1 MHSFVETEN
10 ERRPSMKIL
19 SNSLRMARKDLK
31 VVFKDRGQ
39 LAVLLALPL
48 LLSLIF
54 GGIFTLLIDDSEG
67 PSGEPRLVIKT
78 YIVNEDQGP
87 YGAQVEDVLHDIRP
101 LHLVRSRTADQ
112 ADEKVA
118 EGEAP
123 AAIIIPADFS
133 ARIEANQPARVQ
145 LIKDPTRQG
154 EAQAVAGILNE
165 VLTELRVRAEIE
177 YGIRAVFVKTGALE
191 SADPQV
197 ARAAQA
203 QTMGAIWTAVQ
214 EMRQNPAIAV
224 QREDLAG
231 EEREIP
237 VSGLVFTVYVPM
249 FATMFAF
256 FLVGFMAESILGEKE
271 AGSFRRLLAA
281 PIHRGT
287 VIAGKMLAFVAVV
300 FMQMLL
306 LFGVGN
312 LFFDMP
318 LGDSPLGLL
327 ALTLAL
333 ALASTGLGMLLGSI
347 SRTRKQA
354 GAIGMVLGFALFFAS
369 GLPPSSVSRTGYE
382 SGLEGIRLALS
393 QLTPHAHA
401 YDGYLSLMLEGAGVA
416 DILPNILVLFGFGV
430 VFFLVGLWRFRYE

>member
-1 MHSFVETEN
+1 METEN
-10 ERRPSMKIL
+10 ERRLIMNVIR
-19 SNSLRMARKDLK
+19 NSLTMARKDLK
-31 VVFKDRGQ
+31 VLFKDRGQ
-39 LAVLLALPL
+39 LAVILALPL
-48 LLSLIF
+48 IFSLIF
-54 GGIFTLLIDDSEG
+54 GGVFTLLTADSEG
-67 PSGEPRLVIKT
+67 PRGEPRLVIKT
-78 YIVNEDQGP
+78 YVVNEDQGP
-87 YGAQVEDVLHDIRP
+87 YGAQVEEVLRSIRP
-101 LHLVRSRTADQ
+101 LRLYRSRTVDH

-133 ARIEANQPARVQ
+133 AQIDANQPARIR
-145 LIKDPTRQG
+145 LIKDPSRQE
-154 EAQAVAGILNE
+154 EARAIAGMLNQ
-165 VLTELRVRAEIE
+165 VLTELSVRAEIE
-177 YGIRAVFVKTGALE
+177 YGISAVYEKTGALE
-191 SADPQV
+191 GADPQM

-231 EEREIP
+231 EEVELP
-237 VSGLVFTVYVPM
+237 VSGLVFSVYVPM

-287 VIAGKMLAFVAVV
+287 VVAGKMLAFVGIV
-300 FMQMLL
+300 FLQMLL
-306 LFGVGN
+306 LFGVGSA
-312 LFFDMP
+312 FFDMP

-333 ALASTGLGMLLGSI
+333 ALASTGLGMLLGSLA
-347 SRTRKQA
+347 RTRKQA
-354 GAIGMVLGFALFFAS
+354 GAIGLVLGFVLFFAS
-369 GLPPSSVSRTGYE
+369 GLPPSSISRAGYE
-382 SGLEGIRLALS
+382 SGLEGFRLYLS

-401 YDGYLSLMLEGAGVA
+401 YDGYLRLMLSGAGLV
-416 DILPNILVLFGFGV
+416 DLVPNILALLGFGL
-430 VFFLVGLWRFRYE
+430 VFFLVGLWRFKYE